1 MEQTRQKRRASM
13 ADVARMAGVSSQ
25 TVSRYF
31 TGAGYVRQETRERI
45 AIAIDELGYRPNQAA
60 RNLRSRRSNS
70 IGVLLVGALNYGAV
84 GVISGL
90 SEAAR
95 AAGMMLPIA
104 HIDLDYEGRGWQ
116 SEAQRA
122 IEHFLSAQ
130 VDGIIASTVVPGIE
144 DFLSSEA
151 SVSPMLAISELTRRD
166 HASISMHS
174 YSAGR
179 LATRHLVQ
187 HGHRRIV
194 HLAGPLTRN
203 EAVERERG
211 YRDAMDEAGLEP
223 LVVHGALDWDAG
235 AGRAAAAQ
243 IDPTS
248 FTGVVAANDEIALG
262 CMSHFARQGLFAPS
276 DYSIVGVDDMPEAEH
291 FWPPLTTVRLD
302 FTRLGREAFEL
313 MRRMIETGERGTHI
327 DLDPELVIREST
339 APPQEKAAA

>member
-1 MEQTRQKRRASM
+1 M
-13 ADVARMAGVSSQ
+13 ADVARMAGVSTQ

-31 TGAGYVRQETRERI
+31 TGVGYVREATRERI
-45 AIAIDELGYRPNQAA
+45 TSAIDELGYRPNQAA

-95 AAGMMLPIA
+95 QAGMMLPIS
-104 HIDLDYEGRGWQ
+104 HIDLDYEGRNWQ

-122 IEHFLSAQ
+122 VEHFLSAQ
-130 VDGIIASTVVPGIE
+130 VDGIIASTVVPGID

-151 SVSPMLAISELTRRD
+151 WASPMLTISEIARSDR
-166 HASISMHS
+166 ASISMHS
-174 YSAGR
+174 YAAGL
-179 LATRHLVQ
+179 LATRHLVAQ
-187 HGHRRIV
+187 GHRRIV
-194 HLAGPLTRN
+194 HLAGPQTRN

-211 YRDAMDEAGLEP
+211 YRDAMAEAELAPE
-223 LVVHGALDWDAG
+223 VVHGALDWDAA
-235 AGRAAAAQ
+235 AGRAAASRV
-243 IDPTS
+243 DPAS

-262 CMSHFARQGLFAPS
+262 FMSHLARRGLFAPT
-276 DYSIVGVDDMPEAEH
+276 DYSIVGVDDMPEAEY

-302 FTRLGREAFEL
+302 FPRLGREAFEM

-327 DLDPELVIREST
+327 DLEPELIVREST
-339 APPQEKAAA
+339 AAPTPKAGASLDG